1 MADKDHKLNDND
13 DDWTK
18 DVDYSPEKLQKLK
31 GDINLLL
38 ARLETAPATLN
49 DLSEYTRT
57 GNVFMTKSGKLK
69 WKQYSLRLTGD
80 QLTFSTAA
88 SPDPSY
94 QCELCYAHLMTVEKE
109 DAMTQLQQRM
119 NIKASKKRL
128 NIITFGAVV
137 TLTFDSDQD
146 ANDWW
151 AIVKKVLRAKFKRDE
166 LVQKEEA
173 RQALDPLVK
182 EQENILWA
190 KHEAIIKALAASGFW
205 SSKEK
210 KLHEG
215 YLYEVRRKRKS
226 KKYYTVLFR
235 DYLYFFKPH
244 EKVSASEKPA
254 DMVAL
259 RFVSSV
265 DYVKDSKTSFYI
277 TTPLRKIILEGK
289 HEVAVGDWLKSIGEQ
304 CSKKEGVE
312 GPVSLPADGTSKKV
326 SDKGYVYNKNILGK
340 MSITENYTG
349 KEKSY
354 KLKKQDTNTIGRSSS
369 SDVRMDADRFI
380 SRQHCK
386 IVVENNVPY
395 VVDLGQSKDGTLLN
409 GKKITKCALKPGDV
423 IRLGDTDCTFSVKD
437 ATAIFLQT
445 RAADDNSSEEE
456 SSEKKKKKK
465 KKPSSKKGKSS
476 GKSDNAVQLEKD
488 D

>member
-1 MADKDHKLNDND
+1 
-13 DDWTK
+13 
-18 DVDYSPEKLQKLK
+18 
-31 GDINLLL
+31 
-38 ARLETAPATLN
+38 
-49 DLSEYTRT
+49 
-57 GNVFMTKSGKLK
+57 MTKSGKLK
-69 WKQYSLRLTGD
+69 WKQYSLRMYGD
-80 QLTFSTAA
+80 QLTFTAA
-88 SPDPSY
+88 GAAESHF

-119 NIKASKKRL
+119 AIKASKKRL

-137 TLTFDSDQD
+137 TLTFDSDSD

-151 AIVKKVLRAKFKRDE
+151 AVVKKVLRAKFKREE

-190 KHEAIIKALAASGFW
+190 KHDAIIKALAASGFW

-244 EKVSASEKPA
+244 EKVSAAEKPA

-265 DYVKDSKTSFYI
+265 DYLKDSKTSFYL

-289 HEVAVGDWLKSIGEQ
+289 HEVAVADWLKSIGDQ
-304 CSKKEGVE
+304 CSKKDGHE
-312 GPVSLPADGTSKKV
+312 GPVLLPSLNGTAKKV
-326 SDKGYVYNKNILGK
+326 SDKGYLYNKSILGK
-340 MSITENYTG
+340 MSLTENFSG
-349 KEKSY
+349 KSKEY
-354 KLKKQDTNTIGRSSS
+354 KLKKQETNTIGRSSS
-369 SDVRMDADRFI
+369 CDARVDVDRFI

-386 IVVENNVPY
+386 IIVENNVPY
-395 VVDLGQSKDGTLLN
+395 VVDLGQSKDGTVLN
-409 GKKITKCALKPGDV
+409 GKKVTKSALKPGDI
-423 IRLGDTDCTFSVKD
+423 IRLGDTDCVFNVKD
-437 ATAIFLQT
+437 ATSIFLQT
-445 RAADDNSSEEE
+445 RSVDDQSSDEED
-456 SSEKKKKKK
+456 SGPKKKKKK
-465 KKPSSKKGKSS
+465 SRSKKTKSTS
-476 GKSDNAVQLEKD
+476 GQSDAAVQLEKD